1 MVRKTKE
8 VRKLLLSLRGCYRV
22 HEIREFVK
30 SKIPGVKNSTIY
42 YMLRTLK
49 EEGKVVVYGQKR
61 RTMYCIN
68 ASRGSKT
75 QRDVDECLD
84 KFLPSFNLGRFRAL
98 RIWRHIDDACRTV
111 LSGSHM
117 GADPQAEF
125 PLQVFDICKRKR
137 VRVITK

>member
-8 VRKLLLSLRGCYRV
+8 VRKLLLSLRGCYKA

-30 SKIPGVKNSTIY
+30 SKMPDVKHSTIY
-42 YMLRTLK
+42 YMLRVLK

-84 KFLPSFNLGRFRAL
+84 KFLPSFNLVDLARCVYGDILTTHAEQFYL
-98 RIWRHIDDACRTV
+98 DLIWELIRRLNSRYKYLIFV
-111 LSGSHM
+111 KG
-117 GADPQAEF
+117 
-125 PLQVFDICKRKR
+125 KRL
-137 VRVITK
+137 RVITK